1 MHAALGL
8 LLLVGLLGTVK
19 AVEVPSDQQDG
30 KIVNG
35 TIAGLGEFPYA
46 VSILPGFI
54 YKTAVSLSSSIH
66 PFLIRSVSYP
76 QLSLRRAKSGHHS
89 CGASLLN
96 PSWVMTAAHCVRGA
110 TPEQLNLQYGSNT
123 ISRNASQLALVA
135 SIHVHPGYEPQDK
148 YIHDIA
154 LLELTKP
161 LLLSDSV
168 QPVRLPDPDVAG
180 QQTINNS
187 GNATL
192 VGWGLNAVCLK
203 VNLEVPLLIM

>member
-8 LLLVGLLGTVK
+8 LLLVGLLSTAE
-19 AVEVPSDQQDG
+19 AVEVPSEEQDG

-46 VSILPGFI
+46 VGILPRFI
-54 YKTAVSLSSSIH
+54 YRTAASLFFYLSLPLSLYHFRFVSN
-66 PFLIRSVSYP
+66 P

-110 TPEQLNLQYGSNT
+110 TPDQLNLQFGSNT
-123 ISRNASQLALVA
+123 ISRNASQLASVA

-148 YIHDIA
+148 FIHDIA
-154 LLELTKP
+154 LLELIKP
-161 LLLSDSV
+161 LLLTDSV
-168 QPVRLPDPDVAG
+168 QPVRLPDPDASG
-180 QQTINNS
+180 QQTMYNT

-192 VGWGLNAVCLK
+192 VGWGLNAVR
-203 VNLEVPLLIM
+203 